1 MFHQAA
7 CRQSCSGAFQ
17 GARHGGAALWI
28 LVLLIGT
35 AIGGW
40 YWFDPLNTNSISEG
54 HDAILHE
61 VSRNDFEL
69 IINERG
75 TVESSGST
83 EIRSEVQSN
92 NAGVAILRII
102 EEGSK
107 VKEGDFLV
115 ELDSSPLLT
124 QRTLQ
129 LVKVNTAEAAAVEA
143 KNNYETAVIDKE
155 QYEQGLFVQE
165 KQTIES
171 EIFVKEEDLSRAKE
185 YLKYSKKLATKG
197 YVDVLQLQ
205 ADAFAVDKSAKELE
219 AAKTKLRVLEDY
231 TRLKEVKTKESAI
244 VIAKAK
250 WESLEN
256 NHQVELA
263 ALADIEDQITKCR
276 IYSPID
282 GVVTYAHENNRRGD
296 GFMVEE
302 GAMVRERQVI
312 IRLPDITKMQVE
324 VMINEA
330 LVQFV
335 REGMPVSVKPVGTE
349 NLVLQGRVERV
360 NQYAEPEN
368 WRRSNVKDYKAI
380 ISILDASDRVKSG
393 MTVAVSINS
402 MFVPNVLQ
410 TPVETLYAHGDKTY
424 CFIDKAGELIAQEVA
439 VGLTNDRF
447 IVVESGLAENDQVV
461 MNPRRFADKVLLPE
475 LPPEQLQQ
483 AIDSG
488 KDSRE
493 LRERLSS
500 EENRTAAK
508 TDQPDGTKTKAIS
521 AGGA

>member
-1 MFHQAA
+1 MPSHSY
-7 CRQSCSGAFQ
+7 CRQP
-17 GARHGGAALWI
+17 RLGGAAIWL
-28 LVLLIGT
+28 LVLIAG
-35 AIGGW
+35 ASVGGW
-40 YWFDPLNTNSISEG
+40 YWFDPLNTNAKAEG
-54 HDAILHE
+54 HDAILHQ
-61 VSRNDFEL
+61 VDRNDFEL

-92 NAGVAILRII
+92 NTGVAILRII

-124 QRTLQ
+124 QRMLQ

-143 KNNYETAVIDKE
+143 KNTFETAEIDRE
-155 QYEQGLFVQE
+155 QYEKGLFVQE

-171 EIFVKEEDLSRAKE
+171 EIFVKKEDLSRAEE
-185 YLKYSKKLATKG
+185 YLKYSKKLAIKG
-197 YVDVLQLQ
+197 YVDELQLQ
-205 ADAFAVDKSAKELE
+205 ADAFAVEKSQTELE
-219 AAKTKLRVLEDY
+219 AANTKLRVLEEY
-231 TRLKEVKTKESAI
+231 TKRKELKTKDSAI

-256 NHQVELA
+256 NHKVELA
-263 ALADIEDQITKCR
+263 TLADIEDQIQKCTM
-276 IYSPID
+276 YSPID
-282 GVVTYAHENNRRGD
+282 GIVTYAHENNRRGD

-380 ISILDASDRVKSG
+380 ISILGATERVKSG

-402 MFVPNVLQ
+402 MYVPDVLQ
-410 TPVETLYAHGDKTY
+410 TPVESLYAHGDKTY
-424 CFIDKAGELIAQEVA
+424 CFVDDEGSLVAQEVA

-447 IVVESGLAENDQVV
+447 IVIESGLAEADRVV
-461 MNPRRFADKVLLPE
+461 MNPRRFADKVTLPD

-483 AIDSG
+483 AINSG
-488 KDSRE
+488 KASRK
-493 LRERLSS
+493 LRKRLAA
-500 EENRTAAK
+500 EETTTAAK
-508 TDQPDGTKTKAIS
+508 TGKPGATKSKEIS
-521 AGGA
+521 AGGV